1 MDDYTEPK
9 DSKKM
14 LSGLKSTLG
23 VMAFTDEEE
32 EEEDDHYSEPYHH
45 VPGTWKQHGSE
56 WMKLAVVQQSLILD

>member
-14 LSGLKSTLG
+14 SGLKSTLG

-45 VPGTWKQHGSE
+45 VPGT
-56 WMKLAVVQQSLILD
+56 